1 MEYNEENY
9 KEVSSEEYKLLKV
22 DEVSR
27 GIVEDIQSIEQSM
40 VNVGNVVN
48 NVTNSFSSIIDSCN
62 KTSLAIKR
70 LDTKLE
76 LYLAKVDADVEKF
89 TVQLPMIERLL
100 NRISDRIDKTADLI
114 LERNR
119 GSLTKEELQQQ
130 SITLEVFKKES
141 DSFNDLILKLM
152 LR

>member
-130 SITLEVFKKES
+130 AITLEVFKKES